1 MLQVLQPRCELC
13 THVDPAPKW
22 QCVGRTVD
30 FLAEG
35 RTVPAGGAR
44 LYAAVT
50 PHYPDAAGN
59 TWVTRC
65 AGCCLATDVRNF
77 LQEYT
82 LQVPARQ
89 ALRQAV
95 DIFERRHVYRV
106 PGPPPEVRE
115 QRNVGDD
122 GAGPPPP
129 PLEAPEAS
137 VDEFGR
143 KWTCTLHTNPDWD
156 VTDPLGRASR
166 AAPRD
171 STPPTPHPSNVD
183 SPPVVLPADPWSYG
197 SASPGWSYGNAGKA
211 VVAPG
216 TGEAGSGEAPPA
228 PGLFNRVASSGDE
241 AGAAAAGA
249 DSAGPGH
256 LDHME

>member
-1 MLQVLQPRCELC
+1 MQVLQPRCELC
-13 THVDPAPKW
+13 THVDPAPRW

-65 AGCCLATDVRNF
+65 AGCCLATDVRNI

-115 QRNVGDD
+115 PRNVGDD

-171 STPPTPHPSNVD
+171 GTPPTPPPSNVD
-183 SPPVVLPADPWSYG
+183 FPRRDPRG
-197 SASPGWSYGNAGKA
+197 SVELWVDTPRVGPRKRRSGGGGAGYWRSRERRG
-211 VVAPG
+211 APC
-216 TGEAGSGEAPPA
+216 
-228 PGLFNRVASSGDE
+228 
-241 AGAAAAGA
+241 AGATQQGRLV
-249 DSAGPGH
+249 GR
-256 LDHME
+256 